1 MHAGPA
7 ISLPCNSR
15 VPMPFAADPNSAC
28 GQAIDF
34 CDRFSP
40 APFTISGRHALT
52 LAQPVRSKERWPAKQ
67 QDAGRPR
74 FPGRDTMSAVGVDT
88 GFDLAA
94 AASGPNE
101 ISRRLESLPASAYLW
116 RLVILLSL
124 GGCFEIYDLFL
135 TGYIAPGLNRSGLL
149 TTTTQAFFGFSGI
162 GAFVAATFAGLFVG
176 TFFLGFLADRFGRR
190 SIFTFA
196 LLGYTAASVAMACQT
211 TSGGVLLWRFI
222 AGIGI
227 GVEIIT
233 IDAYITELVPSWMRG
248 RAFAINQ
255 AVMFTAVPVVAAL
268 AWWLVPLS
276 PYEIDGWR
284 WVVLTGAAGSM
295 VIWILRLYVPESPL
309 WLARHGRTEEAVEI
323 LRKLEAA
330 AGTDAARPERMP
342 DALSSRAEAK
352 AGFAELFKP
361 PYLSLVVL
369 FMVFNFCQAF
379 GFYGFAN
386 WVPTLLVEKG
396 ITVTK
401 SLQYSFIVAF
411 AYPIAPLLA
420 ASFADRLERKWII
433 CGACVAIIAFGMAF
447 SQFTEPALLILS
459 GVMLT
464 AANMTMSYAYHA
476 YQTEVFPTSIRAR
489 SSGLVY
495 SMSRV
500 SATFSGFIVAY
511 VLREGGVSGVF
522 GLITSAM
529 VVVIVAI
536 AAFGPNVRGKPLD
549 A

>member
-1 MHAGPA
+1 
-7 ISLPCNSR
+7 
-15 VPMPFAADPNSAC
+15 
-28 GQAIDF
+28 
-34 CDRFSP
+34 
-40 APFTISGRHALT
+40 
-52 LAQPVRSKERWPAKQ
+52 
-67 QDAGRPR
+67 
-74 FPGRDTMSAVGVDT
+74 MSAIGIDAEIVS
-88 GFDLAA
+88 
-94 AASGPNE
+94 ASARGGPDE
-101 ISRRLESLPASAYLW
+101 ISRRLESLPASSYLW

-190 SIFTFA
+190 AIFTYA

-248 RAFAINQ
+248 RSFAVNQ
-255 AVMFTAVPVVAAL
+255 AVMFIAVPVVAFL
-268 AWWLVPLS
+268 SWWLVPLS
-276 PYEIDGWR
+276 PYGVDGWR
-284 WVVLTGAAGSM
+284 WVVLIGAAASM

-309 WLARHGRTEEAVEI
+309 WLARHGQTEEAIKI
-323 LRKLEAA
+323 LRTL
-330 AGTDAARPERMP
+330 
-342 DALSSRAEAK
+342 EAK
-352 AGFAELFKP
+352 AGATAHSERTLAASPARAVTTMGYADLFRP

-386 WVPTLLVEKG
+386 WVPALLVEKG

-447 SQFTEPALLILS
+447 SQLTLPALLILC
-459 GVMLT
+459 GVLLT

-489 SSGLVY
+489 ASGLVY
-495 SMSRV
+495 SMSRI

-511 VLREGGVSGVF
+511 MLREAGVGGVF
-522 GLITSAM
+522 ALITAAM
-529 VVVIVAI
+529 IIVIVAI
-536 AAFGPNVRGKPLD
+536 ATFGPNVRGKPLD

>member
-1 MHAGPA
+1 M
-7 ISLPCNSR
+7 S
-15 VPMPFAADPNSAC
+15 AAD
-28 GQAIDF
+28 ID
-34 CDRFSP
+34 S
-40 APFTISGRHALT
+40 
-52 LAQPVRSKERWPAKQ
+52 
-67 QDAGRPR
+67 
-74 FPGRDTMSAVGVDT
+74 

-94 AASGPNE
+94 TRASADE
-101 ISRRLESLPASAYLW
+101 ISRRLESLPASSYLW

-124 GGCFEIYDLFL
+124 GGWFEIYDLFF

-190 SIFTFA
+190 SIFTYA
-196 LLGYTAASVAMACQT
+196 LLGYSVASVAMACQT

-255 AVMFTAVPVVAAL
+255 AIMFTVVPVVAAL

-276 PYEIDGWR
+276 PYGIDGWR
-284 WVVLTGAAGSM
+284 WVVLIGAAGSM
-295 VIWILRLYVPESPL
+295 VIWILRLFVPESPL
-309 WLARHGRTEEAVEI
+309 WLARNGRTDEAVKI
-323 LRKLEAA
+323 LRTLEAS
-330 AGTDAARPERMP
+330 AGAISARPG
-342 DALSSRAEAK
+342 RAADRPPTRAAAP
-352 AGFAELFKP
+352 AGYAELFKP
-361 PYLSLVVL
+361 PYLSLVIL
-369 FMVFNFCQAF
+369 FMVFNLCQAF
-379 GFYGFAN
+379 GVYGFAN
-386 WVPTLLVEKG
+386 WVPALLVEKG

-401 SLQYSFIVAF
+401 SLQYSFIIAF

-420 ASFADRLERKWII
+420 ASFADRFERKWII
-433 CGACVAIIAFGMAF
+433 CGAAVAISAFGTAF
-447 SQFTEPALLILS
+447 SQFAQPALLILC
-459 GVMLT
+459 GVLIT

-489 SSGLVY
+489 
-495 SMSRV
+495 
-500 SATFSGFIVAY
+500 AT
-511 VLREGGVSGVF
+511 
-522 GLITSAM
+522 
-529 VVVIVAI
+529 
-536 AAFGPNVRGKPLD
+536 FGPNVRGKPLD

>member
-1 MHAGPA
+1 
-7 ISLPCNSR
+7 
-15 VPMPFAADPNSAC
+15 
-28 GQAIDF
+28 
-34 CDRFSP
+34 
-40 APFTISGRHALT
+40 
-52 LAQPVRSKERWPAKQ
+52 
-67 QDAGRPR
+67 
-74 FPGRDTMSAVGVDT
+74 MSAIEIG
-88 GFDLAA
+88 
-94 AASGPNE
+94 AASDVAATSGGADE
-101 ISRRLESLPASAYLW
+101 ISRRLESLPASSYVW

-124 GGCFEIYDLFL
+124 GGCFEIYDLFF

-190 SIFTFA
+190 AIFTFA
-196 LLGYTAASVAMACQT
+196 LLGYSAASVVMAFQT
-211 TSGGVLLWRFI
+211 SSEGLLLWRFI

-248 RAFAINQ
+248 RAFAVNQ
-255 AVMFTAVPVVAAL
+255 SVMFIAVPLVAFL
-268 AWWLVPLS
+268 SWWLVPLQ
-276 PYEIDGWR
+276 PYGVDGWR
-284 WVVLTGAAGSM
+284 WVVLIGAAGSM
-295 VIWILRLYVPESPL
+295 VIWVLRLYVPESPL
-309 WLARHGRTEEAVEI
+309 WLARHGRTDEALKI
-323 LRKLEAA
+323 LAKLEAS
-330 AGTDAARPERMP
+330 AGPAAARPKP
-342 DALSSRAEAK
+342 VTSKTPARAA
-352 AGFAELFKP
+352 AVVGFAELFRP

-420 ASFADRLERKWII
+420 ASFADKLERKWII
-433 CGACVAIIAFGMAF
+433 CGACVAIIAFGAAF
-447 SQFTEPALLILS
+447 SQLTAPALLILS
-459 GVMLT
+459 GVLLT

-476 YQTEVFPTSIRAR
+476 YQTEVFPTAIRAR
-489 SSGLVY
+489 ASGLVY

-500 SATFSGFIVAY
+500 SAMFSGFIVAY
-511 VLREGGVSGVF
+511 MLRVGGVNGVF

-529 VVVIVAI
+529 ILVIIAI
-536 AAFGPNVRGKPLD
+536 ATFGPNVRGKPLD
-549 A
+549 AT

>member
-1 MHAGPA
+1 MSSAEIGIGLDLGAVRGGP
-7 ISLPCNSR
+7 
-15 VPMPFAADPNSAC
+15 D
-28 GQAIDF
+28 
-34 CDRFSP
+34 
-40 APFTISGRHALT
+40 
-52 LAQPVRSKERWPAKQ
+52 
-67 QDAGRPR
+67 
-74 FPGRDTMSAVGVDT
+74 
-88 GFDLAA
+88 
-94 AASGPNE
+94 E
-101 ISRRLESLPASAYLW
+101 ISRRLESLPASPYLW

-124 GGCFEIYDLFL
+124 GGSFEIYDLFF
-135 TGYIAPGLNRSGLL
+135 TGYIAPGLTRSGLL
-149 TTTTQAFFGFSGI
+149 TTTTRAFFGFSGI

-190 SIFTFA
+190 SIFTWA
-196 LLGYTAASVAMACQT
+196 LLGYSVATVAMACQV
-211 TSGGVLLWRFI
+211 TSGGVLAWRFI

-233 IDAYITELVPSWMRG
+233 IDAYITELVPSRIRG
-248 RAFAINQ
+248 RAFAVNQ
-255 AVMFTAVPVVAAL
+255 SIMFISVPIVAFL
-268 AWWLVPLS
+268 SWWLVPLS
-276 PYEIDGWR
+276 PYGIDGWR
-284 WVVLTGAAGSM
+284 WVVLTGAIGSM
-295 VIWILRLYVPESPL
+295 AVWILRLYLPESPL
-309 WLARHGRTEEAVEI
+309 WLARNGQPEQAI
-323 LRKLEAA
+323 KIIAALEAS
-330 AGTDAARPERMP
+330 AGASLA
-342 DALSSRAEAK
+342 RAERSADVQPAPAAPK
-352 AGFAELFKP
+352 ARFADLFKP
-361 PYLSLVVL
+361 PYLPLVVL

-433 CGACVAIIAFGMAF
+433 CGACAAICAFGIAF
-447 SQFTEPALLILS
+447 SQLEEPALLILC
-459 GVMLT
+459 GVLIT

-489 SSGLVY
+489 ASGLVY

-511 VLREGGVSGVF
+511 VLRAAGVNGVF
-522 GLITSAM
+522 SLITSAM
-529 VVVIVAI
+529 VIVIVAI

>member
-1 MHAGPA
+1 MSVAEMDAA
-7 ISLPCNSR
+7 I
-15 VPMPFAADPNSAC
+15 
-28 GQAIDF
+28 
-34 CDRFSP
+34 
-40 APFTISGRHALT
+40 
-52 LAQPVRSKERWPAKQ
+52 
-67 QDAGRPR
+67 
-74 FPGRDTMSAVGVDT
+74 
-88 GFDLAA
+88 DLAA
-94 AASGPNE
+94 AARGGPDE
-101 ISRRLESLPASAYLW
+101 ISRRLESLPASSYLW

-124 GGCFEIYDLFL
+124 GGWFEVYDLFF

-211 TSGGVLLWRFI
+211 TSEGVLLWRFI

-248 RAFAINQ
+248 RAFAVNQ

-276 PYEIDGWR
+276 PYGVDGWR
-284 WVVLTGAAGSM
+284 WVVLIGAAGSM

-309 WLARHGRTEEAVEI
+309 WLARHGRTEEAAKI
-323 LRKLEAA
+323 LATLEAS
-330 AGTDAARPERMP
+330 AGSTTRPPETA
-342 DALSSRAEAK
+342 DALSSHAVAN
-352 AGFAELFKP
+352 AGFAQLFKP

-369 FMVFNFCQAF
+369 FMIFNLCQAF
-379 GFYGFAN
+379 GVYGFAN
-386 WVPTLLVEKG
+386 WVPALLVEKG

-401 SLQYSFIVAF
+401 SLQYSFIIAF

-420 ASFADRLERKWII
+420 ASFADRFERKWII
-433 CGACVAIIAFGMAF
+433 CGAAAAIGAFGMAF
-447 SQFTEPALLILS
+447 SQFAEPALLILC
-459 GVMLT
+459 GVLIT

-489 SSGLVY
+489 ASGLVY

-511 VLREGGVSGVF
+511 VLREAGAGGVF
-522 GLITSAM
+522 GLITTAM
-529 VVVIVAI
+529 IVVIVAI

-549 A
+549 AI

>member
-1 MHAGPA
+1 MNIASDDQKRA
-7 ISLPCNSR
+7 RQRCNASR
-15 VPMPFAADPNSAC
+15 
-28 GQAIDF
+28 
-34 CDRFSP
+34 
-40 APFTISGRHALT
+40 
-52 LAQPVRSKERWPAKQ
+52 AQKN
-67 QDAGRPR
+67 
-74 FPGRDTMSAVGVDT
+74 DTEEEFMSAIGVEA
-88 GFDLAA
+88 GIDLAA
-94 AASGPNE
+94 SGGRTDE
-101 ISRRLESLPASAYLW
+101 ISRRLENLPASSYLW

-124 GGCFEIYDLFL
+124 GGCFEIYDLFF
-135 TGYIAPGLNRSGLL
+135 TGYIAPGLTRSGLL

-190 SIFTFA
+190 AIFTYA
-196 LLGYTAASVAMACQT
+196 LLGYSAASVVMACQT
-211 TSGGVLLWRFI
+211 TSGGLLLWRFI

-233 IDAYITELVPSWMRG
+233 VDAYLTELVPSWMRG
-248 RAFAINQ
+248 RAFAVNQ
-255 AVMFTAVPVVAAL
+255 SAMFISVPIVAFL

-276 PYEIDGWR
+276 PYGVDGWR
-284 WVVLTGAAGSM
+284 WVVLIGAAASM
-295 VIWILRLYVPESPL
+295 VIWVLRLFVPESPL
-309 WLARHGRTEEAVEI
+309 WLARHGRTEEAIKV
-323 LRKLEAA
+323 LGKLEASTGAAA
-330 AGTDAARPERMP
+330 AGPERMP
-342 DALSSRAEAK
+342 DASPARRVTTAR
-352 AGFAELFKP
+352 FADLFKP

-396 ITVTK
+396 INVTK

-433 CGACVAIIAFGMAF
+433 CGACVAIIAFGIAF
-447 SQFTEPALLILS
+447 SQFTQPSLLILS
-459 GVMLT
+459 GVLLT

-489 SSGLVY
+489 ASGLVY
-495 SMSRV
+495 SMSRI
-500 SATFSGFIVAY
+500 SAMFSGFIVAY
-511 VLREGGVSGVF
+511 MLRVAGVNGVF

-529 VVVIVAI
+529 ILVIITI

-549 A
+549 AV

>member
-1 MHAGPA
+1 
-7 ISLPCNSR
+7 
-15 VPMPFAADPNSAC
+15 
-28 GQAIDF
+28 
-34 CDRFSP
+34 
-40 APFTISGRHALT
+40 
-52 LAQPVRSKERWPAKQ
+52 
-67 QDAGRPR
+67 
-74 FPGRDTMSAVGVDT
+74 MSAVGIDS
-88 GFDLAA
+88 GIDLAA
-94 AASGPNE
+94 ARGGADE
-101 ISRRLESLPASAYLW
+101 ISRRLESLPASSYLW
-116 RLVILLSL
+116 RLVVLLSL

-135 TGYIAPGLNRSGLL
+135 TGYIAPGLNKSGLL

-190 SIFTFA
+190 SIFTWA
-196 LLGYTAASVAMACQT
+196 LLGYSAASVLMACQT

-248 RAFAINQ
+248 RAFAVNQ
-255 AVMFTAVPVVAAL
+255 SVMFTAVPIVAAL
-268 AWWLVPLS
+268 AWWLVPQA
-276 PYEIDGWR
+276 PYGIEGWR
-284 WVVLTGAAGSM
+284 WVVLIGAAASM
-295 VIWILRLYVPESPL
+295 VIWVVRRYVPESPL
-309 WLARHGRTEEAVEI
+309 WLARHGRTDEAVKV
-323 LRKLEAA
+323 LATLES
-330 AGTDAARPERMP
+330 AGGPARPCKIA
-342 DALSSRAEAK
+342 DK
-352 AGFAELFKP
+352 APARPATTIGYADLFRP

-369 FMVFNFCQAF
+369 FIVFNFCQAF

-396 ITVTK
+396 ITITK

-420 ASFADRLERKWII
+420 ASFADRFERKWII
-433 CGACVAIIAFGMAF
+433 CGACVAIIVFGLIFA
-447 SQFTEPALLILS
+447 QLTLPALLILC
-459 GVMLT
+459 GVLLT

-476 YQTEVFPTSIRAR
+476 YQTEVFPTAVRAR
-489 SSGLVY
+489 AAGLVY

-500 SATFSGFIVAY
+500 SAMFSGFIVAY
-511 VLREGGVSGVF
+511 MLREGGISGVF
-522 GLITSAM
+522 GLITAAM

-536 AAFGPNVRGKPLD
+536 ATFGPEVRGKPLD

>member
-1 MHAGPA
+1 MSIAEMAAGTAPA
-7 ISLPCNSR
+7 AMR
-15 VPMPFAADPNSAC
+15 
-28 GQAIDF
+28 G
-34 CDRFSP
+34 
-40 APFTISGRHALT
+40 
-52 LAQPVRSKERWPAKQ
+52 
-67 QDAGRPR
+67 
-74 FPGRDTMSAVGVDT
+74 
-88 GFDLAA
+88 
-94 AASGPNE
+94 GPDE
-101 ISRRLESLPASAYLW
+101 ISRRLESLPASAYVW

-124 GGCFEIYDLFL
+124 GGWFEVYDLFF
-135 TGYIAPGLNRSGLL
+135 TGYIAPGLTRSGLL

-162 GAFVAATFAGLFVG
+162 GAFVAATFAGLFAG

-222 AGIGI
+222 AGMGI

-233 IDAYITELVPSWMRG
+233 IDAYITELVPSRMRG

-276 PYEIDGWR
+276 PYGIDGWR

-295 VIWILRLYVPESPL
+295 AIWILRLFVPESPL
-309 WLARHGRTEEAVEI
+309 WLARHGRTGEAVEI

-330 AGTDAARPERMP
+330 AGAATRPQSTADAV
-342 DALSSRAEAK
+342 LSRAEAK
-352 AGFAELFKP
+352 AGFAELFKQ
-361 PYLSLVVL
+361 PYLSLVLL

-386 WVPTLLVEKG
+386 WVPALLVEKG

-433 CGACVAIIAFGMAF
+433 CGACVAIIGFGIAF
-447 SQFTEPALLILS
+447 SQFAAPTLLILS

-489 SSGLVY
+489 ASGLVY
-495 SMSRV
+495 SMSRL

-511 VLREGGVSGVF
+511 VLREAGVVGVF
-522 GLITSAM
+522 GLITTAM
-529 VVVIVAI
+529 IVVIVAI
-536 AAFGPNVRGKPLD
+536 ATFGPNVRGKPLD

>member
-1 MHAGPA
+1 MRPTRG
-7 ISLPCNSR
+7 
-15 VPMPFAADPNSAC
+15 
-28 GQAIDF
+28 
-34 CDRFSP
+34 
-40 APFTISGRHALT
+40 
-52 LAQPVRSKERWPAKQ
+52 KESI
-67 QDAGRPR
+67 GE
-74 FPGRDTMSAVGVDT
+74 DTMSAVGIEARLD
-88 GFDLAA
+88 AA
-94 AASGPNE
+94 PAGGGADE
-101 ISRRLESLPASAYLW
+101 ISQRLESLPGSVYLW

-176 TFFLGFLADRFGRR
+176 TFFLGFLADRYGRR

-222 AGIGI
+222 AGMGI

-268 AWWLVPLS
+268 SWWLVPLS
-276 PYEIDGWR
+276 PYGIDGWR
-284 WVVLTGAAGSM
+284 WVVLIGAAGSM

-309 WLARHGRTEEAVEI
+309 WLARNGRTEEAIKI
-323 LRKLEAA
+323 LRTLEAS
-330 AGTDAARPERMP
+330 AGSAIPRPSKMP
-342 DALSSRAEAK
+342 DALPARAAAK
-352 AGFAELFKP
+352 AGYAELFKP
-361 PYLSLVVL
+361 PYLSLVAL
-369 FMVFNFCQAF
+369 FMIFNFCQAF
-379 GFYGFAN
+379 GVYGFAN
-386 WVPTLLVEKG
+386 WVPALLVEKG

-401 SLQYSFIVAF
+401 SLQYSFIIAF

-420 ASFADRLERKWII
+420 ASFADRFERKWII
-433 CGACVAIIAFGMAF
+433 CGAAAAISAFGMAF
-447 SQFTEPALLILS
+447 SQFAQPALLILC
-459 GVMLT
+459 GVLIT

-476 YQTEVFPTSIRAR
+476 YQTKVFPTSIRAR
-489 SSGLVY
+489 ASGLVY

-511 VLREGGVSGVF
+511 VLRERGVTGVF

-529 VVVIVAI
+529 IVVVVAI
-536 AAFGPNVRGKPLD
+536 ATFGPNVRGKPLD